1 MTQQFNSPL
10 TLTLGHLYP
19 DQLNLYGD
27 RGNILTLQRRC
38 QQRGIQLRV
47 VGLGMGDALA
57 PDEYDMLFIG
67 GGQDKEQ
74 APVAQDLAEMKG
86 IGLWAAIEDGMPVLA
101 VCGGFQLLAHYY
113 RPAEGPDMRGLGVFD
128 AWTIHKGPHVARCIG
143 DIAIRWND
151 QTLVGFENH
160 GGRTYL
166 GTSKPL
172 GKVLKGFGNNAEDH
186 TEGAMYRNAYGTYLH
201 GSLLPKNPH
210 FADHLINLAL
220 RRTYG
225 VGSIASFH
233 VMLNGQNH
241 PDDSAPDS
249 ATHAEP
255 NSQTHLNGARTDSVA
270 HDVLNSQTHPD
281 DSTLDR
287 PALAEFTIDALSSL
301 LTPLDDTLEWE
312 AHASI
317 LERLGLH
324 SEAAA
329 VLRSR

>member
-1 MTQQFNSPL
+1 MIPGFTQSL

-27 RGNILTLQRRC
+27 RGNILTLRRRC
-38 QQRGIQLRV
+38 QLRGIELRV
-47 VGLGMGDALA
+47 VGLGVGDALA

-74 APVAQDLAEMKG
+74 AYLVQDLYEMKG
-86 IGLWAAIEDGMPVLA
+86 IGLWAAIEDDMPVLA

-143 DIAIRWND
+143 DIAISWNG

-166 GTSKPL
+166 GTAQPL
-172 GKVLKGFGNNAEDH
+172 GKVLKGYGNNAEDR
-186 TEGAMYRNAYGTYLH
+186 TEGAIYRNTYGTYLH

-210 FADHLINLAL
+210 FADYLIELAL
-220 RRTYG
+220 QRKYG
-225 VGSIASFH
+225 EPLVS
-233 VMLNGQNH
+233 
-241 PDDSAPDS
+241 SA
-249 ATHAEP
+249 E
-255 NSQTHLNGARTDSVA
+255 SVA
-270 HDVLNSQTHPD
+270 PNGTVHTNIGANG
-281 DSTLDR
+281 STVV
-287 PALAEFTIDALSSL
+287 EL
-301 LTPLDDTLEWE
+301 LTYETSTQLKPLDDRLEWE
-312 AHASI
+312 AHATI

-324 SEAAA
+324 SEATAA
-329 VLRSR
+329 LRRQKG